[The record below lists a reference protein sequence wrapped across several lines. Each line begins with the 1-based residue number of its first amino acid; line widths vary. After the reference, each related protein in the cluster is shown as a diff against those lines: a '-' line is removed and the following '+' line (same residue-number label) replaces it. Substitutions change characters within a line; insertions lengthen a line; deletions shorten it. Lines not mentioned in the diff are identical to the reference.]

1 MWGWW
6 PSCSVSLLL
15 PLFVNTAWKP
25 QAVEYQPPQKIS
37 DLGMMFNSSQ
47 IFNHTGKL
55 KPKRCALSGLKN
67 KLLLM
72 VEVFFWVNYGSH
84 RPKGRRA
91 KRMNSYGSHSII
103 LVDDGWWIG
112 MSSSWIM
119 RIPNRSRTLPTP
131 LKVFLLPH
139 VWYLYPRGME
149 HPCWWVVFGVQSWS
163 L

>member
-1 MWGWW
+1 MNYLSIDDHCDNTIIIYIYIYILYIYIYYIYYIIYIYYNYIYIILYYIILYYIIYIYTRTYITPMKTMWGWW

-72 VEVFFWVNYGSH
+72 VEVF
-84 RPKGRRA
+84 
-91 KRMNSYGSHSII
+91 
-103 LVDDGWWIG
+103 
-112 MSSSWIM
+112 
-119 RIPNRSRTLPTP
+119 
-131 LKVFLLPH
+131 LLGE
-139 VWYLYPRGME
+139 L
-149 HPCWWVVFGVQSWS
+149 
-163 L
+163 